1 MSLSDILTL
10 DRVAIDEGAADPQD
24 LLRRMARLLSGDAG
38 PEREASIGI
47 ALLQREQMG
56 STGIGHG
63 IALPHGR
70 SDAFDSPRAA
80 LLRLRRPVAFG
91 ASDEEP
97 VDIVL
102 ALAVPAHFTHQH
114 LVLLAEI
121 AERLSD
127 AGLRAS
133 LRTCEDPERLRAL
146 AAGA

>member
-1 MSLSDILTL
+1 MSLSDILSR
-10 DRVAIDEGAADPQD
+10 DSVAIVDGASDPQG

-38 PEREASIGI
+38 PEREAAIGD

-70 SDAFDSPRAA
+70 SDAFDGPRAA
-80 LLRLRRPVAFG
+80 LLRLRRPVEFG
-91 ASDEEP
+91 ASDDEP

-114 LVLLAEI
+114 LALLAEI

-127 AGLRAS
+127 ADLRAS
-133 LRTCEDPERLRAL
+133 LRACEDPERLRAL
-146 AAGA
+146 ATGA